1 MSTMEVIKNLILYR
15 WCGPPQELEKTRAPC
30 KPRTRTKNIQY
41 LEKDI
46 PLPKELWLNA
56 SQPVFNVLCEDTVMF
71 YTVRCRPL
79 ELA

>member
-15 WCGPPQELEKTRAPC
+15 WCGPPQELERTRAPC
-30 KPRTRTKNIQY
+30 VPRTRTKKIQY
-41 LEKDI
+41 LEGDI

-56 SQPVFNVLCEDTVMF
+56 SQPVYNVLCEDAVMF
-71 YTVRCRPL
+71 YLVRYRSL